1 MLRMTQGFV
10 EHAEACAR
18 AGDLD
23 GMYAALR
30 NLSVDEVGRLL
41 LEVPAEYP
49 ALQRALPRMAAT
61 EIQQAW
67 TGADGVALL
76 QQSVA
81 FTRALLA
88 GFRRHSAIGV
98 SAARIL
104 DFGCGWGRL
113 LRLLL
118 AEAGPDQLFAVDP
131 WQTSLDICR
140 QDGVPG
146 QFARSDYLPATLPF
160 GDTTFDLVYAFS
172 VFTHTSE
179 RATRVALAA
188 IRRRISADGVLAI
201 TIRPREYWDQHPFD
215 PPTPGKAELLA
226 AHDTRGFAFK
236 PHQIAAIDGDVTYG
250 DTSITPGYLASQI
263 EGWRIVGTDWNA
275 VDPWQ
280 YLVFMK
286 PA

>member
-1 MLRMTQGFV
+1 MLRRTRGFV
-10 EHAEACAR
+10 EHAEARAR

-23 GMYAALR
+23 GMYAAIR
-30 NLSVDEVGRLL
+30 NLSIDEVGRLL
-41 LEVPAEYP
+41 LDVPAEYP
-49 ALQRALPRMAAT
+49 ALQRALPRMASAR
-61 EIQQAW
+61 IQRDW
-67 TGADGVALL
+67 TGSEGDALL

-88 GFRRHSAIGV
+88 GFRRHSAIDV

-118 AEAGPDQLFAVDP
+118 AEASPGQLFAADP
-131 WQTSLDICR
+131 WQVSLDICR

-146 QFARSDYLPATLPF
+146 RFALSDYLPTSLPF
-160 GDTTFDLVYAFS
+160 GDTRFDLVYAFS

-179 RATRVALAA
+179 RATRLALEA
-188 IRRRISADGVLAI
+188 IRRRISGDGVLVI
-201 TIRPREYWDQHPFD
+201 TVRPREYWEHHAFDQAS
-215 PPTPGKAELLA
+215 PGKAELLA
-226 AHDTRGFAFK
+226 AHDARGFAFK

-250 DTSITPGYLASQI
+250 DTSITPEYLAGHI

-280 YLVFMK
+280 YIVFLK